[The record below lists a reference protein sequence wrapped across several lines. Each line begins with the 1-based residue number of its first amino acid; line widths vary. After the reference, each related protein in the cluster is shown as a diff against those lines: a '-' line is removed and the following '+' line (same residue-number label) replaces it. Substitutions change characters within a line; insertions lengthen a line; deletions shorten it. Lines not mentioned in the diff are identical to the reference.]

1 VVSSTKK
8 TDRHNIPETLLNV
21 PLNTIKP
28 NQTNI
33 ISTCFVG
40 LQGNPLSPEIM
51 NLYNSNNG
59 TQKLLS
65 FMLDNLAGQLIFI
78 VLMEYLA

>member
-1 VVSSTKK
+1 
-8 TDRHNIPETLLNV
+8 L
-21 PLNTIKP
+21 
-28 NQTNI
+28 
-33 ISTCFVG
+33 FVG